1 MLSFFCLWFLWLFY
15 SILNIYKLTKI
26 SCVYITGAINEF
38 LLLGNVDLTLI
49 GWILLFL
56 CRNLDNTMQNGFSD
70 DIDKA
75 ARKEKDT
82 GN

>member
-1 MLSFFCLWFLWLFY
+1 M
-15 SILNIYKLTKI
+15 N
-26 SCVYITGAINEF
+26 F

-82 GN
+82 GNQ